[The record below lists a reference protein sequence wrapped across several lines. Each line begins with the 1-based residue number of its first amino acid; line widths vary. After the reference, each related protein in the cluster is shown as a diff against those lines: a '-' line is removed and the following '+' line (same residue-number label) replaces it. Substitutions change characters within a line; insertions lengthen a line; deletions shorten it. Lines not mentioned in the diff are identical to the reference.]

1 MLKGKRTN
9 ANGQQLPQK
18 GDVQLLCGGPPCQGF
33 SQLNRFRHTER
44 SLLKNSLVSS
54 YLSCCDYYRPQLFL
68 LENVKG
74 FLKGHD
80 GRMLPLTL
88 ECLLRMGYQCT
99 FASLQAGNYGLPQSR
114 RRVIVLA
121 AAPGQVLPR
130 FPEPKSS
137 FKSHEQSSIIKKQ
150 EFHLGTKW
158 SRHAPLR
165 TITLYDAISD
175 LATLELGTPMT
186 GTCKPVTHHQ
196 EMIRSSKEGP
206 VRDFELLTL
215 SPLMQAR
222 VDHIPFFP
230 GANWRDLPNTRVRLS
245 DGTYTSILTVKTY
258 DKGIQGVCP
267 CAAGGNCDPLPATQK
282 RTLVPWT
289 LVHRAGKGAAQSKL
303 DKPYARLGWDSCM
316 GTVTTSPSPD
326 KFAVLHPSQN
336 RLLTVREYARVQG
349 FPDNFVFVGSVSD
362 KYMQVGNAVPPPLA
376 AAIGQ
381 EIIKSLSF
389 L

>member
-1 MLKGKRTN
+1 MPRPRLRTLDAFAGCGGFSCGLEAVGAIKSCWAVENSEVASRAFQRNFPESTVFTQDFNSFLSDVLKGKRTN

-114 RRVIVLA
+114 RR
-121 AAPGQVLPR
+121 
-130 FPEPKSS
+130 
-137 FKSHEQSSIIKKQ
+137 
-150 EFHLGTKW
+150 
-158 SRHAPLR
+158 
-165 TITLYDAISD
+165 
-175 LATLELGTPMT
+175 
-186 GTCKPVTHHQ
+186 
-196 EMIRSSKEGP
+196 
-206 VRDFELLTL
+206 
-215 SPLMQAR
+215 
-222 VDHIPFFP
+222 
-230 GANWRDLPNTRVRLS
+230 
-245 DGTYTSILTVKTY
+245 TVKTY

-289 LVHRAGKGAAQSKL
+289 LVHRAGKGAAQGKL